1 MGAARPPWSRAE
13 SWLLQAPLRAG
24 CCAQGVHGMH
34 ICMSVPSFI
43 GYTGM
48 LPCPVPARDGR
59 SCWGQSCGTHLVV
72 VLLGG
77 FCSPCRAR
85 GPGQG
90 HPCLPHAS
98 SEQLWARLCPTF
110 TEGVR
115 DQLWF
120 AQVDLRLMAALCT
133 PPLAGGVP
141 AMLLP
146 PGEHPDGPPQL
157 QAPAPAAGSSTQC
170 CHMLLPWK
178 LSHCHMLTS
187 SHPGHL
193 CSPSGTRFGADNASG
208 QVTHSPAAG
217 GNVPRTAAA
226 AGAGLW
232 AQVDQPSA
240 EGSC

>member
-1 MGAARPPWSRAE
+1 MLGTGARLSTHLLVTCPLSLLACRAPTGHEAPATLSSSPWRLTLGTVGCRVAGAEGVGAARPPWSGAE

-115 DQLWF
+115 GQLWF

-157 QAPAPAAGSSTQC
+157 QAPAPAAGSSTRC

-178 LSHCHMLTS
+178 
-187 SHPGHL
+187 
-193 CSPSGTRFGADNASG
+193 
-208 QVTHSPAAG
+208 
-217 GNVPRTAAA
+217 
-226 AGAGLW
+226 
-232 AQVDQPSA
+232 
-240 EGSC
+240 